1 MCFVPN
7 FKNQACTLKLHNLR
21 HSALQKP
28 QLQMV
33 VVESDDIPMGK
44 YINHQTH
51 MKAIVITPTTLRIFQ
66 QNQLIRKEEEEEVEP
81 QSYLRFVCL
90 FLRLSKHNATFYR
103 TLLLLSFDKRNIH
116 KLCMGSTLAWSQK
129 SSWGSNLTSQWEAN

>member
-1 MCFVPN
+1 MHFVPN
-7 FKNQACTLKLHNLR
+7 FKNQACTLKFHNFG

-33 VVESDDIPMGK
+33 VEEWDDIPMGK

-66 QNQLIRKEEEEEVEP
+66 QNQLIQKEVEEEAEP
-81 QSYLRFVCL
+81 QSYSRFVCL
-90 FLRLSKHNATFYR
+90 
-103 TLLLLSFDKRNIH
+103 I
-116 KLCMGSTLAWSQK
+116 GSTVIP
-129 SSWGSNLTSQWEAN
+129 